1 MLKKKILLAEDDADD
16 QLFFID
22 FLQHRTD
29 IILMPVAQDG
39 VRLLDQLNSINK
51 ESELPDFII
60 LDQNMPKQNG
70 IETLQLLKQ
79 DKRYSH
85 IPVIIYSTYADKS
98 LIEKGTK
105 AGACLIASKPVLKE
119 EYDELINTL
128 LIINPV

>member
-1 MLKKKILLAEDDADD
+1 MLKKKILLAEDDVDD

-29 IILMPVAQDG
+29 IILMPVVQDG
-39 VRLLDQLNSINK
+39 VKLLDQLNNINK
-51 ESELPDFII
+51 ESELPDYII

-79 DKRYSH
+79 DPRYFH

-98 LIEKGTK
+98 LIEKGAQ
-105 AGACLIASKPVLKE
+105 AGACLVASKPVLKE

-128 LIINPV
+128 LIINAV